1 MMRLLRPDRW
11 RLLSPWAVL
20 WLTLV
25 WVMLWGEVTP
35 MTVVGGAMVAVIV
48 LALFPLPHVF
58 MRLRPRP
65 WPLIVLIARFSYDL
79 VTASFQVAWLALRPG
94 PPPGGVVMDMEMMGD
109 DELLQVLTGEMVTL
123 VPGSVVIERDPAT
136 RVLTIHALDVRTRQ
150 EAERMRRR
158 VRAQEARVLRAL
170 HPDAEA
176 LLDPRRRRAAQR
188 RAADHGPVSEAAT
201 QAREQTGEPIEELRP
216 DEGPQGPEEEMPR

>member
-1 MMRLLRPDRW
+1 MR
-11 RLLSPWAVL
+11 RLLSPRRWRLSPWAIL

-35 MTVVGGAMVAVIV
+35 ITVVGGAIVSVIV
-48 LALFPLPHVF
+48 LTLFPLPHVL

-65 WPLIVLIARFSYDL
+65 WPLIVLISRFSYDL
-79 VTASFQVAWLALRPG
+79 VIASFQVAWLTLRPG
-94 PPPGGVVMDMEMMGD
+94 PPPGGVVMDMELMGD

-123 VPGSVVIERDPAT
+123 VPGSVVIELDPAT

-158 VRAQEARVLRAL
+158 VRGQEARILRAL
-170 HPDAEA
+170 HPDAET
-176 LLDPRRRRAAQR
+176 LLDPRRRREAQR
-188 RAADHGPVSEAAT
+188 RAAERGPVSEAAT
-201 QAREQTGEPIEELRP
+201 RASRETGEPIEEVRP
-216 DEGPQGPEEEMPR
+216 DEGSPGPEEEMPR